1 MASHHPSHNRNPYNY
16 VYLDPYENGLMN
28 MAVFPWQYGIAT
40 IDRCPC
46 LTMFFFIIYIYI
58 YIVPVRY
65 VSLLEGN
72 SPKMSIF
79 ILFIGP
85 VLTKITLLRV
95 IPTMTFQ
102 NSLLTPLL
110 SEAFVTGLLPN

>member
-1 MASHHPSHNRNPYNY
+1 MDFYDMCFMGKRWHMDVYGMASHHPSHNRNPYNY

-58 YIVPVRY
+58 Y
-65 VSLLEGN
+65 LLC
-72 SPKMSIF
+72 M
-79 ILFIGP
+79 LDML
-85 VLTKITLLRV
+85 VCWRVTRQRCLYLYYLLG
-95 IPTMTFQ
+95 
-102 NSLLTPLL
+102 L
-110 SEAFVTGLLPN
+110 S